1 MKMDAVR
8 IIIADDHAQVR
19 KTWKMLLQTDKQMNV
34 IAECSSGEEVIQS
47 ARELNPDVILMDINM
62 SPINGFDATKEIVK
76 SHPHIKIIGVSI
88 NNQPAYARHMIDM
101 GAKGYV
107 TKNSSKEEMIMAIM
121 EVLKGNNYI
130 CKEITDKMSKRK

>member
-19 KTWKMLLQTDKQMNV
+19 KTWKMILQTDNQFNV

-62 SPINGFDATKEIVK
+62 SPVNGFDATKEILK
-76 SHPHIKIIGVSI
+76 TNPQIKIIGVSI

-107 TKNSSKEEMIMAIM
+107 TKNSSKEEMFIAIR
-121 EVLKGNNYI
+121 EALKGNNYI
-130 CKEITDKMSKRK
+130 CKEITEKMAKRK